1 MYDQM
6 HKLFY
11 LHENQYITS
20 TDYLQTVVLIEAG
33 SMETYHLNLNYNI
46 NQRMLQNETYG
57 ITDQLKLH
65 CDYSLMLIQYLRMY
79 ATRRIRDA
87 FRENRDISDPDVI
100 KSLMKKGQDSLEM
113 MKRQVPRHF
122 VVFVISLGGSVAE
135 GLEHWTCNFEALRS
149 SPTLTPRWISSQ

>member
-1 MYDQM
+1 M

-11 LHENQYITS
+11 LHENQYITR
-20 TDYLQTVVLIEAG
+20 TDYLQTVMLIEAG

-46 NQRMLQNETYG
+46 NQRMLQNKTYG

-65 CDYSLMLIQYLRMY
+65 CDYSLILIQYLRMY

-149 SPTLTPRWISSQ
+149 SPTLTARWICSQ

>member
-11 LHENQYITS
+11 LHENQYITR
-20 TDYLQTVVLIEAG
+20 TDYLQTVMLIEAG

-57 ITDQLKLH
+57 ITDQLKLR

-87 FRENRDISDPDVI
+87 FRENRDISDPDLI

-149 SPTLTPRWISSQ
+149 SPTLTARWICSQ

>member
-11 LHENQYITS
+11 LHENQYITR
-20 TDYLQTVVLIEAG
+20 TDYLQTVMLIEAG

-57 ITDQLKLH
+57 ITDQLKLR

-149 SPTLTPRWISSQ
+149 SPTLTPRWICSQ